1 VDVFSSC
8 LEAIM
13 RVSLRSMLT
22 GAVLAGGAAIMA
34 AAVATPAVA
43 EDSQV
48 HVLTVQLPGGGVE
61 QIQYTGDVAPQVVLV
76 PAPRMVTGPVV
87 APLAGIDPFVELERI
102 SALMDQ
108 QAAAMLRQVENLQG
122 GMIPRL
128 PPGASGYSFVST
140 MSGNGAC
147 TRSVQITYSGSAAQP
162 RMVFSTSGDCSPDR
176 RQHAPTEVTVPAPF
190 GRPNPKPGTIEV
202 KGSGQRPDG
211 GTLRR
216 VALAR

>member
-1 VDVFSSC
+1 
-8 LEAIM
+8 M

-22 GAVLAGGAAIMA
+22 GAVLAGGALIIA
-34 AAVATPAVA
+34 AGVAAPAEA

-76 PAPRMVTGPVV
+76 PARRMVTGPVV
-87 APLAGIDPFVELERI
+87 APLVRIDPFVELERI

-108 QAAAMLRQVENLQG
+108 QAAAMMRQVENLQG
-122 GMIPRL
+122 GMIQKL

-140 MSGNGAC
+140 MSGNGVC
-147 TRSVQITYSGSAAQP
+147 TRSVQITYNGSTAPP
-162 RMVFSTSGDCSPDR
+162 RMVSSTSGDCGPDR
-176 RQHAPTEVTVPAPF
+176 RQQAPTEVTVPAPF
-190 GRPNPKPGTIEV
+190 GRPNATPRTIEV
-202 KGSGQRPDG
+202 KASGQRPDG
-211 GTLRR
+211 GTARQ